1 MANVEY
7 RHFVVYPYEIKR
19 GAKMITTKPKE
30 GEIVFTPVFT
40 IDDNEHEMV
49 HALVYHDKYCETLF
63 IHGLLY
69 ESSSACLKASQRL
82 SKASK
87 WHFLREQAIELAKK
101 ENGYTERQGGFYAVW
116 DEFNGAIV
124 IQYSPMHYNLPV
136 LLWPSKELL
145 FNAISVLGLDNYKK
159 YILGME
165 DGE

>member
-1 MANVEY
+1 
-7 RHFVVYPYEIKR
+7 
-19 GAKMITTKPKE
+19 MITTKPKE
-30 GEIVFTPVFT
+30 GQIVFTPVFT

-87 WHFLREQAIELAKK
+87 WHFLREEAIKLAEK
-101 ENGYTERQGGFYAVW
+101 EDIHMGRQGGFYAVW
-116 DEFNGAIV
+116 DHFHNTIDIE
-124 IQYSPMHYNLPV
+124 YSPMHLTFPM
-136 LLWPSKELL
+136 LLWPSRELL
-145 FNAISVLGLDNYKK
+145 FNAISIFGLDNYKK